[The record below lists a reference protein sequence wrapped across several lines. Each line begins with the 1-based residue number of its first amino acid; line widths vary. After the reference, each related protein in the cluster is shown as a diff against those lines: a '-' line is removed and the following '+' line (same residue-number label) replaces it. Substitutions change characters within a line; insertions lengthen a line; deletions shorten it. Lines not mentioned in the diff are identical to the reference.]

1 MFPQCPCI
9 CTHRR
14 AAACQAQHKEF
25 TTFSRLTLDTE
36 WLSAVAL
43 QEGKREAGVQREA
56 AQAAAAEA
64 AQLRQTLRAA
74 AARQRVRACLFQYVW
89 E

>member
-1 MFPQCPCI
+1 M
-9 CTHRR
+9 
-14 AAACQAQHKEF
+14 
-25 TTFSRLTLDTE
+25 E

-74 AARQRVRACLFQYVW
+74 AARQRVCACLFQYVW

>member
-1 MFPQCPCI
+1 M
-9 CTHRR
+9 
-14 AAACQAQHKEF
+14 
-25 TTFSRLTLDTE
+25 
-36 WLSAVAL
+36 AL